1 MTRRG
6 DRSGTSAE
14 PYSPHRRTALVLTGS
29 GTAGA
34 YHAGVLRALHEA
46 GVKID
51 LVGGRGMGAVSAL
64 FAAIDGGARLWDDNG
79 FWKARAV
86 AQLYPWHPLLRLMT
100 MAVATG
106 IALIA
111 IPLAAMAV
119 GLVVFPIDFMLKMLG
134 ASGGGLAASYLRLA
148 ESAFAP
154 TALPT
159 WLPRLAVVVF
169 GSALAVAL
177 IGSVMRA
184 PRRRGRGPVWWRL
197 VPVPLSGAEA
207 AEHCWAS
214 LWDLLRGAAHVS
226 QPNAN
231 ELARRYAE
239 LLSENLGQ
247 PGFCELVI
255 TVHDLDTRR
264 DLVCAIVA
272 ESRREDLSR
281 RTMAE
286 SDVRRAEMLDLA
298 GVSRGHLADAIQ
310 GSLAIPL
317 ATPSHSIQFESDS
330 FWRGEVHRLCDRPGS
345 LLRLVDEIEGLDV
358 EQVILVSA
366 TAEIDAPHTLVP
378 PRLDGRGRIGEHIH
392 SLEAAAVRDLLDA
405 IRPAG
410 LRLFVVRPSHN
421 PVGPFDLRGGFDDRS
436 DRRQPLTE
444 LMARGY
450 EDAYRQFVDP
460 VMAPSGER
468 LGRLRPSRAAK

>member
-6 DRSGTSAE
+6 DRSGAAAE
-14 PYSPHRRTALVLTGS
+14 PYSPHRRTALVLTGT

-64 FAAIDGGARLWDDNG
+64 FAAVDGGTRLWEEDG
-79 FWKARAV
+79 FWTARRV
-86 AQLYPWHPLLRLMT
+86 AHLYPWHPLLRLMAT
-100 MAVATG
+100 AMAIGLA
-106 IALIA
+106 IIA
-111 IPLAAMAV
+111 IPLLAMAA
-119 GLVVFPIDFMLKMLG
+119 GLVVFPVDFALKMMG
-134 ASGGGLAASYLRLA
+134 ATGSGLAAAYLQFA
-148 ESAFAP
+148 ETAFAP

-169 GSALAVAL
+169 GAALALAVVAA
-177 IGSVMRA
+177 VMRA
-184 PRRRGRGPVWWRL
+184 PRRRGRGPFWWRL
-197 VPVPLSGAEA
+197 VPAPLSA
-207 AEHCWAS
+207 AEMVAHCWGV
-214 LWDLLRGAAHVS
+214 LWDLLRGAANVS
-226 QPNAN
+226 QPDPG

-239 LLSENLGQ
+239 LLSDNLGQ
-247 PGFCELVI
+247 PGFRELVI

-264 DLVCAIVA
+264 DLVCAVVA
-272 ESRREDLSR
+272 EDRREDLVR
-281 RTMAE
+281 RGMSDA
-286 SDVRRAEMLDLA
+286 DVRHAEVLDLA
-298 GVSRGHLADAIQ
+298 GVARGHLADAIE
-310 GSLAIPL
+310 GAVAIPL
-317 ATPSHSIQFESDS
+317 ATASHAIQFDSDS

-345 LLRLVDEIEGLDV
+345 LLRLVDEIEALDV
-358 EQVILVSA
+358 EQVILVTA

-378 PRLDGRGRIGEHIH
+378 PRLDGRGRIGEHIQA
-392 SLEAAAVRDLLDA
+392 LEAAAVRDVQDSLRLG
-405 IRPAG
+405 G
-410 LRLFVVRPSHN
+410 LRLFVIRPSHN

-460 VMAPSGER
+460 VIAPSGER
-468 LGRLRPSRAAK
+468 LGRVRSRAVK